1 MEKKKNIKKKFG
13 AVSALMIAGLLASL
27 CGIAGANSEFDAP
40 ITASDPTIDFIHV
53 PEYSNPDNEDLEG
66 NVTGV
71 AYGDYRI
78 AVYIRV
84 GDLWW
89 TKPYYAS
96 PLTTINPNGT
106 WTCDITTGG
115 YDRYATAVAAYL
127 LPAGVEPPI
136 CGPCYELPVILG
148 AVACVQ
154 QELLEPRTIS
164 FAGYDWTVKRRDF
177 CDGPGPNYFSDKEED
192 IWVDNEGLHMTIS
205 EHDGRWYCT
214 EAILNTSLGYGT
226 YTFQT
231 HGQVDIIDPLMVL
244 GLFTWDGV
252 AEEQNHREMDIEF
265 ARWGDADEYTNAQ
278 YVVQPCSQCPGCDDL
293 CTRFRVN
300 LTDKDS
306 NLTHYLVWSP
316 GTVEFSTYYGSYT
329 GSVPQASA
337 LVHKWAHASK
347 YVPEPGNENIRF
359 NFWLHEGNAPAS
371 SQGDEVVITNFTWQE
386 KAPVPPGY
394 VVTNLINYPI
404 AGYFEGAGEV
414 RIDDVPVTMDYYGGF
429 RRDVVL
435 NNGINS
441 FKIDAIRGG
450 EIYESVFMEINYD
463 PELSTEDRTLLYSY
477 GDPAKTETIVLDLD
491 GGYILGVLSGVNI
504 VATTH
509 DGRHVVDTKGNVYQT
524 SDHTVVGERL
534 PFSQTTSYPV
544 FSNDDS
550 LCYAGNEKVR
560 FADRA
565 LVSDQFPV
573 EVDGRFARLLPGN
586 LLIQGSN
593 YCFWKINLIND
604 EVVDEIGFS
613 KKRVLWGTS
622 AVAPCGDFG
631 FITSYSYAHGALDI
645 IGMETGNKTSEFDL
659 LSDYM
664 GQISFSTDR
673 SKAFVGSYGNS
684 YYGKGGIYVI
694 DLGTQ
699 TKLSYYKQFGAS
711 SVEVG
716 PDGFVYISSRYV
728 VHSGAKGSKYM
739 RGIDVLLLNEDCELQ
754 FIKTY
759 YLNYGHHYST
769 KPTFFI
775 KPVGAPTELPDM
787 KIIDAWV
794 DNSTI
799 YYKVKNIGGKKAGTS
814 ETSLT
819 VDGVFVASDSV
830 ASLDSGVERTESF
843 NCTWD
848 CSNLSYTIEVCADCM
863 DDVEEYSHSNN
874 CLTETWICPDLMI
887 TDVWF
892 VNNSII
898 YYKMKNAGGITA
910 GASNTSLIAD
920 GVSEAL
926 DSVVSLEPG
935 VERTESFNYTWIC
948 TNPNDTITVCADCT
962 SDVAES
968 NETNNC
974 RTETL
979 VCPPDILVSPTSFD
993 VRLGLDVVSN
1003 YTLTIGNNW
1012 IGVLEFN
1019 VSEVEDYHVTSQIGW
1034 PQETGGY
1041 VHSSPA
1047 LGDIDGDGD
1056 LEVVVGSK
1064 DDRVYAWHHDG
1075 STVTGWPK
1083 RTFGGDVSFSPA
1095 LGDIDGDGDIEI
1107 VVGSDNY
1114 KVYAWHHTG
1123 STVTGW
1129 PKKTNYYV
1137 RSSPALGDIDG
1148 DGDIEIV
1155 VGSCDRRVYAWHH
1168 DGSAVTGWPKKTG
1181 GYVYSSPA
1189 LGDIDG
1195 DGDIEVVVGS
1205 ASPEGNHKVYAWHH
1219 DGSTVTGWPKKT
1231 GSIHSSPA
1239 LGDIDGDGDIE
1250 IVVSSTNK
1258 RVYAWHHDGSAVTG
1272 WPKKTG
1278 GKVYS
1283 SPALGDIDGDGG
1295 IEIVVSSM
1303 FYHVCAW
1310 HHDGS
1315 TVTGWPKRI
1324 GRKLYSSPVLGDI
1337 DGDGYSEVLV
1347 GSSRKV
1353 YAWHHTG
1360 STVTGWPKETGGKVY
1375 SSPAISDI
1383 DGDGDI
1389 EVVVGSNDNKVYVWD
1404 CSGIYNP
1411 NNIEWG
1417 TFHHDVR
1424 RTGLYEAK
1432 LPKKGGWLSESPT
1445 NGTVYPDSQ
1454 TTINV
1459 TFSTAGLPSG
1469 EYSAN
1474 ITITSNDPDENQAV
1488 IPVRLN
1494 VTPSQKGD
1502 LNHDGEITPA
1512 DAVIALRI
1520 AVNDGYAS
1528 EADVDGNGCVNV
1540 LDALMIMQ
1548 AAAGAISL

>member
-1 MEKKKNIKKKFG
+1 MEKKKNTKEKFG
-13 AVSALMIAGLLASL
+13 AVSVLMITGLLASP
-27 CGIAGANSEFDAP
+27 CGIVGANSEFNTP
-40 ITASDPTIDFIHV
+40 ITACDPTIDFIHV
-53 PEYSNPDNEDLEG
+53 PEYPNPGNEDLEG
-66 NVTGV
+66 NVTGIAPDDCRV
-71 AYGDYRI
+71 

-84 GDLWW
+84 GDVWW
-89 TKPYYAS
+89 IKPYYAS
-96 PLTTINPNGT
+96 PLTAINPDGT

-115 YDRYATAVAAYL
+115 DDRYATAVAAYL
-127 LPAGVEPPI
+127 LPAGIEPPI
-136 CGPCYELPVILG
+136 CRPCCELPVISG
-148 AVACVQ
+148 AVARAQ
-154 QELLEPRTIS
+154 QELLEPRTIP

-177 CDGPGPNYFSDKEED
+177 CDGPGPNYFSDNEED
-192 IWVDNEGLHMTIS
+192 IWVDEGGLHLTIS

-214 EAILNTSLGYGT
+214 EVVLNTSLGYGT
-226 YTFQT
+226 YAFQT
-231 HGQVDIIDPLMVL
+231 HGRVDITDPLMVL

-252 AEEQNHREMDIEF
+252 AEEQNYREIDIEF
-265 ARWGDADEYTNAQ
+265 ARWGNAGERTNAQ

-300 LTDKDS
+300 LTDEDS
-306 NLTHYLVWSP
+306 DLTHYLVWGP
-316 GTVEFSTYYGSYT
+316 GTVEFSTYYGRYA
-329 GSVPQASA
+329 GSVPPAST
-337 LVHKWAHASK
+337 LVHKWTHASK
-347 YVPEPGNENIRF
+347 YVPEPGNENVRF

-371 SQGDEVVITNFTWQE
+371 SQGDEVLITNFTWQE
-386 KAPVPPGY
+386 KAPVLPGHIA
-394 VVTNLINYPI
+394 TNLINYPI
-404 AGYFEGAGEV
+404 AGYFEGAEEI

-450 EIYESVFMEINYD
+450 EIYESVSMEINYD
-463 PELSTEDRTLLYSY
+463 PERSTEDRTLLYSY

-504 VATTH
+504 VAATH

-524 SDHTVVGERL
+524 SDHRVVGERL

-544 FSNDDS
+544 FSNDDC
-550 LCYAGNEKVR
+550 LCYAGNEKIR
-560 FADRA
+560 FADRT

-573 EVDGRFARLLPGN
+573 MVDGRFARLLPGN
-586 LLIQGSN
+586 LLIQGSSD
-593 YCFWKINLIND
+593 CFRKINLIND
-604 EVVDEIGFS
+604 EVVDEIEFS
-613 KKRVLWGTS
+613 ETRVLWGTS

-631 FITSYSYAHGALDI
+631 FVTSYSYAHGALDI
-645 IGMETGNKTSEFDL
+645 IEMETGNKTSEFDY

-664 GQISFSTDR
+664 GQISFSNDR

-694 DLGTQ
+694 DLDTQ

-728 VHSGAKGSKYM
+728 VHNGAKGSKDR
-739 RGIDVLLLNEDCELQ
+739 RGIDVLMLNENNELH

-759 YLNYGHHYST
+759 YLNYEHCYST

-775 KPVGAPTELPDM
+775 KPVSAPTELPDM
-787 KIIDAWV
+787 KITDVWT

-799 YYKVKNIGGKKAGTS
+799 YYKIKNVGGNKAGIS

-819 VDGVFVASDSV
+819 VDGVFIASDSV

-848 CSNLSYTIEVCADCM
+848 CRNLSYMIEVCADYM

-874 CLTETWICPDLMI
+874 CLTETWICPDLRI

-898 YYKMKNAGGITA
+898 YYKMKNVGGITA

-920 GVSEAL
+920 GVMSEAS
-926 DSVVSLEPG
+926 DSVASLEPG
-935 VERTESFNYTWIC
+935 VERTESFNHTWIC
-948 TNPNDTITVCADCT
+948 TNPNDTITICADCT
-962 SDVAES
+962 GDVAES

-979 VCPPDILVSPTSFD
+979 VCPPDIWVSPTSFD
-993 VRLGLDVVSN
+993 VRLGSDVVSN

-1056 LEVVVGSK
+1056 LEVVVGS
-1064 DDRVYAWHHDG
+1064 
-1075 STVTGWPK
+1075 
-1083 RTFGGDVSFSPA
+1083 
-1095 LGDIDGDGDIEI
+1095 
-1107 VVGSDNY
+1107 
-1114 KVYAWHHTG
+1114 
-1123 STVTGW
+1123 
-1129 PKKTNYYV
+1129 
-1137 RSSPALGDIDG
+1137 
-1148 DGDIEIV
+1148 
-1155 VGSCDRRVYAWHH
+1155 
-1168 DGSAVTGWPKKTG
+1168 
-1181 GYVYSSPA
+1181 
-1189 LGDIDG
+1189 
-1195 DGDIEVVVGS
+1195 
-1205 ASPEGNHKVYAWHH
+1205 
-1219 DGSTVTGWPKKT
+1219 
-1231 GSIHSSPA
+1231 
-1239 LGDIDGDGDIE
+1239 
-1250 IVVSSTNK
+1250 
-1258 RVYAWHHDGSAVTG
+1258 
-1272 WPKKTG
+1272 
-1278 GKVYS
+1278 
-1283 SPALGDIDGDGG
+1283 
-1295 IEIVVSSM
+1295 
-1303 FYHVCAW
+1303 
-1310 HHDGS
+1310 
-1315 TVTGWPKRI
+1315 
-1324 GRKLYSSPVLGDI
+1324 
-1337 DGDGYSEVLV
+1337 
-1347 GSSRKV
+1347 
-1353 YAWHHTG
+1353 
-1360 STVTGWPKETGGKVY
+1360 
-1375 SSPAISDI
+1375 
-1383 DGDGDI
+1383 
-1389 EVVVGSNDNKVYVWD
+1389 NDNKVYAWD

-1445 NGTVYPDSQ
+1445 NGTVYKDDQ

-1459 TFSTAGLPSG
+1459 TFSTTSLPSG

-1474 ITITSNDPDENQAV
+1474 ITITSNDPDENQVV
-1488 IPVRLN
+1488 IPVRLI

-1528 EADVDGNGCVNV
+1528 EADVDENRCVNV
-1540 LDALMIMQ
+1540 LDALMIRQ